1 MLSRESLLCRDQ
13 FSNSCV
19 SLGRCRKSYACSIS
33 SGARIPIF
41 KSTMNSIDNML
52 RILLSEQCSGDM
64 LGPFVDLC
72 CVGILV
78 GDMYASMQIVFQN
91 DTCIDMSKYVY
102 MYTHVYIYIY
112 ICIYMLFTCV
122 YVWYLLASYFF
133 GIAGK
138 CWRHCR

>member
-1 MLSRESLLCRDQ
+1 
-13 FSNSCV
+13 
-19 SLGRCRKSYACSIS
+19 
-33 SGARIPIF
+33 
-41 KSTMNSIDNML
+41 MNSIDNML

-122 YVWYLLASYFF
+122 YVWYLLASYFG
-133 GIAGK
+133 GIAAK
-138 CWRHCR
+138 CWWHCR

>member
-72 CVGILV
+72 CVGIRV
-78 GDMYASMQIVFQN
+78 GDMYASMRNVFQN

-102 MYTHVYIYIY
+102 MYTYVYIYVYIHIY
-112 ICIYMLFTCV
+112 IYAFHMCLCFVFACIIFL
-122 YVWYLLASYFF
+122 WH
-133 GIAGK
+133 
-138 CWRHCR
+138 CW